1 MSLICDTPS
10 APYFAVIFTSLL
22 NEEKN
27 NSYSLMSSRMI
38 KLLSSQDGF
47 LGFESTREDIGIT
60 VSYWRDL
67 ELISKWK
74 NNIEHKEAQ
83 RFGQEL

>member
-1 MSLICDTPS
+1 
-10 APYFAVIFTSLL
+10 
-22 NEEKN
+22 
-27 NSYSLMSSRMI
+27 MSSRMI